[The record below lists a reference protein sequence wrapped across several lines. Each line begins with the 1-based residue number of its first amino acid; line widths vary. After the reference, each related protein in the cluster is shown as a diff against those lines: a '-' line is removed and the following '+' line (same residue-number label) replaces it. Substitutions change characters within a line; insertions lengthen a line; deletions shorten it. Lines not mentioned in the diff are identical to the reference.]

1 MKNIFVV
8 FSIAAC
14 ASYVAIAAPAPAKK
28 LTPEEIKAR
37 QEAFAKL
44 SPEERQKAIEEG
56 RAHFLERTGGYV
68 RNTSGQKGRVLVAN
82 AQKSVPLDEVRKSV
96 TKLAEQMKIAI
107 DIEAIDGA
115 DTENAAAFLKDRKA
129 NAVVYIV
136 ETGKSPLLV
145 SPDECWATV
154 SVSALGDANAP
165 SRLEKETMRALTFL
179 CGGTASGYPNPM
191 TYPVTDVRQ
200 LDLIDAPDLPIDV
213 IQRMLMYLE
222 KLGVTPY
229 KQATYRTA
237 CKQGWAPAPTNEVQ
251 KAIWEKVKAE
261 KSVKP
266 SNPIKVNFDP
276 KTAPKV
282 GE

>member
-14 ASYVAIAAPAPAKK
+14 ASYVAIAGPAPAKK
-28 LTPEEIKAR
+28 LTSEEIKAR

-68 RNTSGQKGRVLVAN
+68 RNTSGQKGRVLIAN
-82 AQKSVPLDEVRKSV
+82 AQKAVPLDGLQKSV
-96 TKLAEQMKIAI
+96 TKLAEQMKVAI
-107 DIEAIDGA
+107 DIEDVDGA
-115 DTENAAAFLKDRKA
+115 DAAKTASLLKDRKA
-129 NAVVYIV
+129 NAVIYILD
-136 ETGKSPLLV
+136 TGKSPLLV
-145 SPDECWATV
+145 SPDECWASV
-154 SVSALGDANAP
+154 SVPALGDANAP

-213 IQRMLMYLE
+213 IQRMQMYLE

-237 CKQGWAPAPTNEVQ
+237 CKQGWAPAPTNDVQ
-251 KAIWEKVKAE
+251 KAIWDKVHE
-261 KSVKP
+261 MP
-266 SNPIKVNFDP
+266 SEPIKIKP
-276 KTAPKV
+276 ETRKV
-282 GE
+282 SE

>member
-14 ASYVAIAAPAPAKK
+14 ASYVAIAAPAKK

-68 RNTSGQKGRVLVAN
+68 RNTSGQKGRVLIAN
-82 AQKSVPLDEVRKSV
+82 AQKAVPLDGLRKSV
-96 TKLAEQMKIAI
+96 TKLAEQMKVAI
-107 DIEAIDGA
+107 DIEDVDGA
-115 DTENAAAFLKDRKA
+115 DAAKTASLLKDRKA
-129 NAVVYIV
+129 NAVIYILD
-136 ETGKSPLLV
+136 TGKSPLLV
-145 SPDECWATV
+145 SPDECWASV
-154 SVSALGDANAP
+154 SVPALGDANAP

-200 LDLIDAPDLPIDV
+200 LDLIEAPDLPIDV
-213 IQRMLMYLE
+213 IQRMQMYLE
-222 KLGVTPY
+222 KLGVTPS

-237 CKQGWAPAPTNEVQ
+237 CKQGWAPAPTNDVQ
-251 KAIWEKVKAE
+251 KAIWDKVHE
-261 KSVKP
+261 MP
-266 SNPIKVNFDP
+266 SEPIKIKP
-276 KTAPKV
+276 ETRKV
-282 GE
+282 SE

>member
-14 ASYVAIAAPAPAKK
+14 ASYVAIAAPAKK

-68 RNTSGQKGRVLVAN
+68 RNTSGQKGRVLIAN
-82 AQKSVPLDEVRKSV
+82 AQKAVPLDGLRKSV
-96 TKLAEQMKIAI
+96 TKLAEQMKVAI
-107 DIEAIDGA
+107 DIEDVDGA
-115 DTENAAAFLKDRKA
+115 DAAKTASLLKDRKA
-129 NAVVYIV
+129 NAVIYILD
-136 ETGKSPLLV
+136 TGKSPLLV
-145 SPDECWATV
+145 SPDECWASV
-154 SVSALGDANAP
+154 SVPALGDANAP

-200 LDLIDAPDLPIDV
+200 LDLIEAPDLPIDV
-213 IQRMLMYLE
+213 IQRMQMYLE

-237 CKQGWAPAPTNEVQ
+237 CKQGWAPAPTNDVQ
-251 KAIWEKVKAE
+251 KAIWDKVHE
-261 KSVKP
+261 MP
-266 SNPIKVNFDP
+266 SEPIKIKP
-276 KTAPKV
+276 ETRKV
-282 GE
+282 SE

>member
-68 RNTSGQKGRVLVAN
+68 RNTSGQKGRVLIAN
-82 AQKSVPLDEVRKSV
+82 AQKAVPLDGLRKSV
-96 TKLAEQMKIAI
+96 TKLAEQMKVAI
-107 DIEAIDGA
+107 DIEDVDGA
-115 DTENAAAFLKDRKA
+115 DAAKTASLLKDRKA
-129 NAVVYIV
+129 NAVIYILD
-136 ETGKSPLLV
+136 TGKSPLLV
-145 SPDECWATV
+145 SPDECWASV
-154 SVSALGDANAP
+154 SVPALGDANAP

-200 LDLIDAPDLPIDV
+200 LDLIEAPDLPIDV
-213 IQRMLMYLE
+213 IQRMQMHLE

-237 CKQGWAPAPTNEVQ
+237 CKQGWAPAPTNDVQ
-251 KAIWEKVKAE
+251 KAIWDKVHE
-261 KSVKP
+261 MP
-266 SNPIKVNFDP
+266 SEPIKIKP
-276 KTAPKV
+276 ETKKV
-282 GE
+282 SE

>member
-1 MKNIFVV
+1 MKSISTV
-8 FSIAAC
+8 FCLVAC

-68 RNTSGQKGRVLVAN
+68 RNTSGQKGRVLIAN
-82 AQKSVPLDEVRKSV
+82 AQKAVPLDGLRKSV
-96 TKLAEQMKIAI
+96 TKLAEQMKVAI
-107 DIEAIDGA
+107 DIEDVDGA
-115 DTENAAAFLKDRKA
+115 DAAKTASLLKDRKA
-129 NAVVYIV
+129 NAVIYILD
-136 ETGKSPLLV
+136 TGKSPLLV
-145 SPDECWATV
+145 SPDECWASV
-154 SVSALGDANAP
+154 SVPALGEANAP

-213 IQRMLMYLE
+213 IQRMQMYLE

-237 CKQGWAPAPTNEVQ
+237 CKQGWAPAPTNDVQ
-251 KAIWEKVKAE
+251 KAIWNKVHE
-261 KSVKP
+261 MP
-266 SNPIKVNFDP
+266 SEPIKIKP
-276 KTAPKV
+276 ETRKV
-282 GE
+282 SE

>member
-68 RNTSGQKGRVLVAN
+68 RNTSGQKGRVLIAN
-82 AQKSVPLDEVRKSV
+82 AQKAVPLDGLRKSV
-96 TKLAEQMKIAI
+96 TKLAEQMKVAI
-107 DIEAIDGA
+107 DIEDVDGA
-115 DTENAAAFLKDRKA
+115 DAAKTASLLKDRKA
-129 NAVVYIV
+129 NAVIYILD
-136 ETGKSPLLV
+136 TGKSPLLV
-145 SPDECWATV
+145 SPDECWASV
-154 SVSALGDANAP
+154 SVPALGDANAP

-200 LDLIDAPDLPIDV
+200 LDLIEAPDLPIDV
-213 IQRMLMYLE
+213 IQRMQMYLE

-237 CKQGWAPAPTNEVQ
+237 CKQGWAPAPTNDVQ
-251 KAIWEKVKAE
+251 KAIWDKVHE
-261 KSVKP
+261 MP
-266 SNPIKVNFDP
+266 SEPIKIKP
-276 KTAPKV
+276 ETKKV
-282 GE
+282 SE

>member
-1 MKNIFVV
+1 MKNIFVMISV
-8 FSIAAC
+8 AAC
-14 ASYVAIAAPAPAKK
+14 ASYVAIAAPAPVKK
-28 LTPEEIKAR
+28 LTAEEIKAR

-68 RNTSGQKGRVLVAN
+68 RNTTGQKGRVLVAN
-82 AQKSVPLDEVRKSV
+82 AQKAVPLDGVRKSV

-107 DIEAIDGA
+107 DIEDVDGA
-115 DTENAAAFLKDRKA
+115 DTAKTASLLKDRKA

-154 SVSALGDANAP
+154 SVSALGDLNAA

-237 CKQGWAPAPTNEVQ
+237 CKQGWAPAPTNDVQ
-251 KAIWEKVKAE
+251 KAIWDKVHE
-261 KSVKP
+261 MP
-266 SNPIKVNFDP
+266 SEPIKIKP
-276 KTAPKV
+276 ETKTV
-282 GE
+282 SE

>member
-1 MKNIFVV
+1 MKKALAILLARAMV
-8 FSIAAC
+8 FCLAAC
-14 ASYVAIAAPAPAKK
+14 ASYVAIAAPAK
-28 LTPEEIKAR
+28 LTPEQIKAK

-68 RNTSGQKGRVLVAN
+68 RNTAGQKGRVLIAN
-82 AQKSVPLDEVRKSV
+82 AQKSVPLDGVRKSV

-107 DIEAIDGA
+107 DIEDIDGA
-115 DTENAAAFLKDRKA
+115 DTGNAAAFLKDRKA

-213 IQRMLMYLE
+213 IQRMQMYLE

-251 KAIWEKVKAE
+251 KAIWDKVHE
-261 KSVKP
+261 MP
-266 SNPIKVNFDP
+266 SEPIKIKP
-276 KTAPKV
+276 ETRKV
-282 GE
+282 SE

>member
-1 MKNIFVV
+1 MKGMFTV
-8 FSIAAC
+8 FCLAAC

-28 LTPEEIKAR
+28 LTAEEIKAR

-44 SPEERQKAIEEG
+44 SPEERQKAVEEG

-82 AQKSVPLDEVRKSV
+82 AQKSVSLDGVRKSV
-96 TKLAEQMKIAI
+96 TKLGEQMKIAI
-107 DIEAIDGA
+107 DIEDVDGA
-115 DTENAAAFLKDRKA
+115 DTAKTASLLKDRKA

-154 SVSALGDANAP
+154 SVSALGDLNAA

-200 LDLIDAPDLPIDV
+200 LDLIEAPDLPIDV
-213 IQRMLMYLE
+213 IQRMQMYLE

-229 KQATYRTA
+229 KQTTYRTA
-237 CKQGWAPAPTNEVQ
+237 CKQGWAPAPTNDVQ
-251 KAIWEKVKAE
+251 KAIWDKVHE
-261 KSVKP
+261 MP
-266 SNPIKVNFDP
+266 SEPIKIKP
-276 KTAPKV
+276 ETKKV
-282 GE
+282 SE

>member
-14 ASYVAIAAPAPAKK
+14 ASYVAIAGPAPAKK

-68 RNTSGQKGRVLVAN
+68 RNTSGQKGRVLIAN
-82 AQKSVPLDEVRKSV
+82 AQKAVPLDGLQKSV
-96 TKLAEQMKIAI
+96 TKLAEQMKVAI
-107 DIEAIDGA
+107 DIEDVDGA
-115 DTENAAAFLKDRKA
+115 DTAKTASLLKDRKA
-129 NAVVYIV
+129 NAVIYILD
-136 ETGKSPLLV
+136 TGKSPLLV
-145 SPDECWATV
+145 SPDECWASV
-154 SVSALGDANAP
+154 SVPALGDANAP

-237 CKQGWAPAPTNEVQ
+237 CKQGWAPAPTNDVQ
-251 KAIWEKVKAE
+251 KAIWNKVHE
-261 KSVKP
+261 MP
-266 SNPIKVNFDP
+266 SEPIKIKP
-276 KTAPKV
+276 ETKKV
-282 GE
+282 SE

>member
-1 MKNIFVV
+1 MKSIFTV
-8 FSIAAC
+8 FCLAAC
-14 ASYVAIAAPAPAKK
+14 ASYAAIAAPAPVEKI
-28 LTPEEIKAR
+28 TPEQIKAK

-44 SPEERQKAIEEG
+44 SPEERQKAVEEG

-82 AQKSVPLDEVRKSV
+82 VQKSVSLDGVRKSV
-96 TKLAEQMKIAI
+96 TKLGEQMKIAI
-107 DIEAIDGA
+107 DIEDIDGA
-115 DTENAAAFLKDRKA
+115 DTGNAAAFLKERKA

-145 SPDECWATV
+145 SPDECWATI
-154 SVSALGDANAP
+154 SVSALGDLNAA

-213 IQRMLMYLE
+213 IQRMQMYLE

-229 KQATYRTA
+229 KQASYRTA
-237 CKQGWAPAPTNEVQ
+237 CKQGWAPAPTNDVQ
-251 KAIWEKVKAE
+251 KAIWNKVHE
-261 KSVKP
+261 MP
-266 SNPIKVNFDP
+266 SEPIKIKP
-276 KTAPKV
+276 ETRKV
-282 GE
+282 SE

>member
-1 MKNIFVV
+1 MKSIFTV
-8 FSIAAC
+8 FCLAAC
-14 ASYVAIAAPAPAKK
+14 ASYVAIAAPAK
-28 LTPEEIKAR
+28 LTPEQIKAK

-68 RNTSGQKGRVLVAN
+68 RNTAGQKGRVLIAN
-82 AQKSVPLDEVRKSV
+82 AQKSVPLDGVRKSV

-107 DIEAIDGA
+107 DIEAIDSA
-115 DTENAAAFLKDRKA
+115 DTAKTGSLLKDRKA

-145 SPDECWATV
+145 SPDECWATI

-251 KAIWEKVKAE
+251 KAIWDKVHE
-261 KSVKP
+261 MP
-266 SNPIKVNFDP
+266 SEPIKIKP
-276 KTAPKV
+276 ETRKV
-282 GE
+282 SE